1 MNSHLKQKITT
12 PNTLKPK
19 ITLHHFSLDPERP
32 CPRFQSKAHNQDAIP
47 KPTASFPH
55 TAPQTTARPPTQ
67 LTPNPTRRI
76 ANPIRDAHL
85 LETHPDPPL
94 RNGMHDINNPKRRA
108 AQRAKNRYSSN
119 GPEDELEV
127 KVIADVS
134 AVEGL
139 GDGHGEDGVSD
150 HPRDDHV
157 GADGAVVVLLLLGV
171 GDGVAGGLE
180 AVAEVA
186 EGLVVAGVDVE
197 LLRRHLELD
206 GGAALGGDA
215 GGAEVGVDD
224 VVALGAPGDVVRV
237 AEGVH
242 LQRADVRRQQGEV
255 LCR

>member
-1 MNSHLKQKITT
+1 M
-12 PNTLKPK
+12 
-19 ITLHHFSLDPERP
+19 DDVD
-32 CPRFQSKAHNQDAIP
+32 DA
-47 KPTASFPH
+47 
-55 TAPQTTARPPTQ
+55 
-67 LTPNPTRRI
+67 
-76 ANPIRDAHL
+76 
-85 LETHPDPPL
+85 
-94 RNGMHDINNPKRRA
+94 KRRA
-108 AQRAKNRYSSN
+108 AQGAKDSHGSN

-127 KVIADVS
+127 KVIADVG

-139 GDGHGEDGVSD
+139 GDGHGEDGVGD
-150 HPRDDHV
+150 HPGDDHV

-224 VVALGAPGDVVRV
+224 VVAFGAPGDVVRV

-255 LCR
+255 LCRRGEHVPWVQVQEGHEEVQPERRAGRDDQVREDVVAQREARAGVFELRDDDVERCEGRVSHDD